1 MEKELYYC
9 HKVTKGVILV
19 TSHSHNMWQGSHM
32 MSNMRTVEDEVY
44 SHNSSCIY
52 SVENQLET
60 LLSFSCQLGLG
71 EWLSCLWLN
80 HYTYSQ
86 RVLLWG
92 QLWNRA
98 LE

>member
-1 MEKELYYC
+1 
-9 HKVTKGVILV
+9 
-19 TSHSHNMWQGSHM
+19 M

-71 EWLSCLWLN
+71 E
-80 HYTYSQ
+80 
-86 RVLLWG
+86 
-92 QLWNRA
+92 
-98 LE
+98 